1 MLERCVT
8 TALLIDAKLPTLQ
21 HSSIWQGGH
30 SQAEGKIVPEEMDP
44 ENTGAYLNGF
54 TTWSAPSV
62 GRPGTSSE

>member
-1 MLERCVT
+1 MYSSSSLKEKATVR
-8 TALLIDAKLPTLQ
+8 KTL
-21 HSSIWQGGH
+21 SVAAP
-30 SQAEGKIVPEEMDP
+30 SQAEGMIEPEELDP